1 MFQENKARQIF
12 RKKNISYPLIRTR
25 TDKFSRAQLL
35 AGINFK
41 KTNGIVSASV
51 LMNFVPNKALLIRFL
66 FIHRNIFRFCF
77 SFAFVFGSHL
87 RLKSLKTKSLNSK
100 GARFSFNHYEGNVKN
115 HTLLFFFCL
124 FLFLLYIKAK
134 RKSLMNFK

>member
-1 MFQENKARQIF
+1 MFQENKARQIS

-25 TDKFSRAQLL
+25 TDKFSRAQIL
-35 AGINFK
+35 ARINFK
-41 KTNGIVSASV
+41 KNNGIVSASV

-66 FIHRNIFRFCF
+66 FIHRNIFCFF

-87 RLKSLKTKSLNSK
+87 RLKSLKTKSLKPK
-100 GARFSFNHYEGNVKN
+100 GTIFSFNHYEGNVKN

-124 FLFLLYIKAK
+124 FLFILYIKAK
-134 RKSLMNFK
+134 RKNLINFM

>member
-1 MFQENKARQIF
+1 MFQENKARQIS
-12 RKKNISYPLIRTR
+12 RKKNISYPLMRTR

-35 AGINFK
+35 ARINFK
-41 KTNGIVSASV
+41 KNNGIVSASV

-66 FIHRNIFRFCF
+66 FIHRNIFRFF

-87 RLKSLKTKSLNSK
+87 RLKSLKTKSLKPK
-100 GARFSFNHYEGNVKN
+100 GTIFSFNHYEGNVKN

-124 FLFLLYIKAK
+124 FLFILYIKAK
-134 RKSLMNFK
+134 RKSLINFM